1 MDYSALIGRKVFQG
15 GFKGNGEGTI
25 VSVEGEIISVDFGGV
40 VKKFSMEIFIKSLKF
55 DNDETRELMEQ
66 AIDEA
71 KEAKAAAEKALAAC
85 NENGVLSASGFMMRY
100 HAYHQKM
107 KELISVC
114 FV

>member
-25 VSVEGEIISVDFGGV
+25 VFVEGEIISVDFGGV

-71 KEAKAAAEKALAAC
+71 KAAKAAAEAAKKAAKEAA
-85 NENGVLSASGFMMRY
+85 E
-100 HAYHQKM
+100 
-107 KELISVC
+107 
-114 FV
+114 